1 MKYIFLRV
9 PSFLEKGDNVKRYI
23 IKRILQMIPVIVLV
37 SIFSFMIIHFAP
49 GDPLNMYVRPD
60 MTQQEIDELRSSMGL
75 EGSLPEQYV
84 AWLKNI
90 CKGNWGN
97 SLSNHQPVAG
107 QIFEKLP
114 ATFLL
119 MGTSFVLSIVTSIA
133 LGLFSGMKKNQV
145 ADQIISVFTYIG
157 ISIPA
162 FWLALVLIIV
172 FALNLHLLP
181 SNGMRTVGSN
191 SPLDILWH
199 LILPAIV
206 LSVGNT
212 AVFTRY
218 IRSNTIT
225 QLEEEYVLTAKAKG
239 VSKRRIM
246 TNHVLKNC
254 LLPIITIAGM
264 NLASLVTGSFII
276 ESVFGWPGM
285 GTLGMSAINSRDYP
299 MIMAFTMLSCVILI
313 IGNFIADLL
322 YGVADPRIKREVKR
336 AHES

>member
-1 MKYIFLRV
+1 MR
-9 PSFLEKGDNVKRYI
+9 RYI
-23 IKRILQMIPVIVLV
+23 VKRILQMIPVIILV

-49 GDPLNMYVRPD
+49 GDPINMYIRQD
-60 MTQQEIDELRSSMGL
+60 MTQQEIDELRVDLGL
-75 EGSLPEQYV
+75 DGTIAEQYL
-84 AWLKNI
+84 AWLSNI
-90 CKGNWGN
+90 CRGNWGN
-97 SLSNHQPVAG
+97 SLINHQPVAK

-114 ATFLL
+114 ATLLL
-119 MGTSFVLSIVTSIA
+119 MGTSFVLSILMSIP
-133 LGLFSGMKKNQV
+133 LGLVSGMKKNKA
-145 ADQIISVFTYIG
+145 ADQFISIFAYIG

-162 FWLALVLIIV
+162 FWLALMLIII
-172 FALNLHLLP
+172 FSLNLHWLP

-191 SPLDILWH
+191 SVLDILWH
-199 LILPAIV
+199 LILPGIV

-246 TNHVLKNC
+246 TGHVLKNC

-264 NLASLVTGSFII
+264 NLASLVTGSIII

-299 MIMAFTMLSCVILI
+299 MIMGFTMLSCVILI

-322 YGVADPRIKREVKR
+322 YGVADPRIKQEVKKI
-336 AHES
+336 HES

>member
-1 MKYIFLRV
+1 MR
-9 PSFLEKGDNVKRYI
+9 RYI
-23 IKRILQMIPVIVLV
+23 VKRILQMIPVIILV

-49 GDPLNMYVRPD
+49 GDPINMYIRQD
-60 MTQQEIDELRSSMGL
+60 MTQQEIDELRVDLGL
-75 EGSLPEQYV
+75 DGTIAEQYL
-84 AWLKNI
+84 AWLSNI
-90 CKGNWGN
+90 CRGNWGN
-97 SLSNHQPVAG
+97 SLINHQPVAK

-114 ATFLL
+114 ATLLL
-119 MGTSFVLSIVTSIA
+119 MGTSFVLSILMSIP
-133 LGLFSGMKKNQV
+133 LGLVSGMKKNKA
-145 ADQIISVFTYIG
+145 ADQFISIFAYIG

-162 FWLALVLIIV
+162 FWLALMLIII
-172 FALNLHLLP
+172 FSLNLHWLP

-191 SPLDILWH
+191 SVLDILWH
-199 LILPAIV
+199 LILPGIV

-246 TNHVLKNC
+246 TGHVLKNC

-285 GTLGMSAINSRDYP
+285 GTLGMNAINSRDYP
-299 MIMAFTMLSCVILI
+299 MIMGFTMLSCVILI

-322 YGVADPRIKREVKR
+322 YGVADPRIKQEVKKI
-336 AHES
+336 HES

>member
-1 MKYIFLRV
+1 MR
-9 PSFLEKGDNVKRYI
+9 RYI
-23 IKRILQMIPVIVLV
+23 VKRILQMIPVIILV

-49 GDPLNMYVRPD
+49 GDPINMYIRQD
-60 MTQQEIDELRSSMGL
+60 MTQQEIDELRVDLGL
-75 EGSLPEQYV
+75 DGTIAEQYL
-84 AWLKNI
+84 AWLSNI
-90 CKGNWGN
+90 CRGNWGN
-97 SLSNHQPVAG
+97 SLINHQPVAK

-114 ATFLL
+114 ATLLL
-119 MGTSFVLSIVTSIA
+119 MGTSFVLSILMSIP
-133 LGLFSGMKKNQV
+133 LGLVSGMKKNKA
-145 ADQIISVFTYIG
+145 ADQFISIFAYIG

-162 FWLALVLIIV
+162 FWLALMLIII
-172 FALNLHLLP
+172 FSLNLHWLP

-191 SPLDILWH
+191 SVLDILWR
-199 LILPAIV
+199 LILPGIV

-246 TNHVLKNC
+246 TGHVLKNC

-299 MIMAFTMLSCVILI
+299 MIMGFTMLSCVILI

-322 YGVADPRIKREVKR
+322 YGVADPRIKQEVKKI
-336 AHES
+336 HES

>member
-1 MKYIFLRV
+1 
-9 PSFLEKGDNVKRYI
+9 
-23 IKRILQMIPVIVLV
+23 MIPVIILV

-49 GDPLNMYVRPD
+49 GDPINMYIRQD
-60 MTQQEIDELRSSMGL
+60 MTQQEIDELRVDLGL
-75 EGSLPEQYV
+75 DGTIAEQYL
-84 AWLKNI
+84 AWLSNI
-90 CKGNWGN
+90 CRGNWGN
-97 SLSNHQPVAG
+97 SLINHQPVAK

-114 ATFLL
+114 ATLLL
-119 MGTSFVLSIVTSIA
+119 MGTSFVLSILMSIP
-133 LGLFSGMKKNQV
+133 LGLVSGMKKNKA
-145 ADQIISVFTYIG
+145 ADQFISIFAYIG

-162 FWLALVLIIV
+162 FWLALMLIII
-172 FALNLHLLP
+172 FSLNLHWLP

-191 SPLDILWH
+191 SVLDILWH
-199 LILPAIV
+199 LILPGIV

-246 TNHVLKNC
+246 TGHVLKNC

-299 MIMAFTMLSCVILI
+299 MIMGFTMLSCVILI

-322 YGVADPRIKREVKR
+322 YGVADPRIKQEVKKI
-336 AHES
+336 HES

>member
-1 MKYIFLRV
+1 
-9 PSFLEKGDNVKRYI
+9 
-23 IKRILQMIPVIVLV
+23 MIPVIILV

-49 GDPLNMYVRPD
+49 GDPINMYIRQD
-60 MTQQEIDELRSSMGL
+60 MTQQEIDELRVDLGL
-75 EGSLPEQYV
+75 DGTIAEQYL
-84 AWLKNI
+84 AWLSNI
-90 CKGNWGN
+90 CRGNWGN
-97 SLSNHQPVAG
+97 SLINHQPVAK

-114 ATFLL
+114 ATLLL
-119 MGTSFVLSIVTSIA
+119 MGTSFVLSILMSIP
-133 LGLFSGMKKNQV
+133 LGLVSGMKKNKA
-145 ADQIISVFTYIG
+145 ADQFISIFAYIG

-162 FWLALVLIIV
+162 FWLALMLIII
-172 FALNLHLLP
+172 FSLNLHWLP

-191 SPLDILWH
+191 SVLDILWH
-199 LILPAIV
+199 LILPGIV

-218 IRSNTIT
+218 IRSKTIT

-239 VSKRRIM
+239 VSKRQIM
-246 TNHVLKNC
+246 TGHVLKNC

-299 MIMAFTMLSCVILI
+299 MIMGFTMLSCVILI

-322 YGVADPRIKREVKR
+322 YGVADPRIKQEVKKI
-336 AHES
+336 HES

>member
-1 MKYIFLRV
+1 MR
-9 PSFLEKGDNVKRYI
+9 RYI
-23 IKRILQMIPVIVLV
+23 VKRILQMIPVIILV

-49 GDPLNMYVRPD
+49 GDPINMYIRQD
-60 MTQQEIDELRSSMGL
+60 MTQQEIDELRVDLGL
-75 EGSLPEQYV
+75 DGTIAEQYL
-84 AWLKNI
+84 AWLSNI
-90 CKGNWGN
+90 CRGNWGN
-97 SLSNHQPVAG
+97 SLINHQPVAK

-114 ATFLL
+114 ATLLL
-119 MGTSFVLSIVTSIA
+119 MGTSFVLSILMSIP
-133 LGLFSGMKKNQV
+133 LGLVSGMKKNKA
-145 ADQIISVFTYIG
+145 ADQFISIFAYIG

-162 FWLALVLIIV
+162 FWLALMLIII
-172 FALNLHLLP
+172 FSLNLHWLP

-191 SPLDILWH
+191 SVLDILWH
-199 LILPAIV
+199 LILPGIV

-225 QLEEEYVLTAKAKG
+225 RLEEEYVLTAKAKG

-246 TNHVLKNC
+246 TGHVLKNC

-299 MIMAFTMLSCVILI
+299 MIMGFTMLSCVILI

-322 YGVADPRIKREVKR
+322 YGVADPRIKQEVKKI
-336 AHES
+336 HES

>member
-1 MKYIFLRV
+1 MR
-9 PSFLEKGDNVKRYI
+9 RYI
-23 IKRILQMIPVIVLV
+23 VKRILQMIPVIILV

-49 GDPLNMYVRPD
+49 GDPINMYIRQD
-60 MTQQEIDELRSSMGL
+60 MTQQEIDELRVDLGL
-75 EGSLPEQYV
+75 DGTIAEQYL
-84 AWLKNI
+84 AWLSNI
-90 CKGNWGN
+90 CRGNWGN
-97 SLSNHQPVAG
+97 SLINHQPVAK

-114 ATFLL
+114 ATLLL
-119 MGTSFVLSIVTSIA
+119 MGTSFVLSILMSIP
-133 LGLFSGMKKNQV
+133 LGLVSGMKKNKA
-145 ADQIISVFTYIG
+145 ADQFISIFAYIG

-162 FWLALVLIIV
+162 FWLALMLIII
-172 FALNLHLLP
+172 FSLNLHWLP
-181 SNGMRTVGSN
+181 SNGIRTVGSN
-191 SPLDILWH
+191 SVLDILWH
-199 LILPAIV
+199 LILPGIV

-246 TNHVLKNC
+246 TGHVLKNC

-299 MIMAFTMLSCVILI
+299 MIMGFTMLSCVILI

-322 YGVADPRIKREVKR
+322 YGVADPRIKQEVKKI
-336 AHES
+336 HES

>member
-1 MKYIFLRV
+1 MR
-9 PSFLEKGDNVKRYI
+9 RYI
-23 IKRILQMIPVIVLV
+23 VKRILQMIPVVILV

-49 GDPLNMYVRPD
+49 GDPINMYIRQD
-60 MTQQEIDELRSSMGL
+60 MTQQEIDELRIDLGL
-75 EGSLPEQYV
+75 DGTIAEQYL
-84 AWLKNI
+84 AWLSNI
-90 CKGNWGN
+90 CRGNWGN
-97 SLSNHQPVAG
+97 SLINHQPVAK

-114 ATFLL
+114 ATLLL
-119 MGTSFVLSIVTSIA
+119 MGTSFILSILMSIP
-133 LGLFSGMKKNQV
+133 LGLLSGMKKNKA
-145 ADQIISVFTYIG
+145 ADQFISIFAYIG

-162 FWLALVLIIV
+162 FWLALMLIII
-172 FALNLHLLP
+172 FSLNLHWLP

-191 SPLDILWH
+191 SVLDILWH
-199 LILPAIV
+199 LILPGIV

-246 TNHVLKNC
+246 TGHVLKNC

-299 MIMAFTMLSCVILI
+299 MIMGFTMLSCVILI

-322 YGVADPRIKREVKR
+322 YGVADPRIKQEVKKV
-336 AHES
+336 HES

>member
-1 MKYIFLRV
+1 
-9 PSFLEKGDNVKRYI
+9 
-23 IKRILQMIPVIVLV
+23 MIPVIILV

-49 GDPLNMYVRPD
+49 GDPINMYIRQD
-60 MTQQEIDELRSSMGL
+60 MTQQEIDELRVDLGL
-75 EGSLPEQYV
+75 DGTIAEQYL
-84 AWLKNI
+84 AWLSNI
-90 CKGNWGN
+90 CRGNWGN
-97 SLSNHQPVAG
+97 SLINHQPVAK

-114 ATFLL
+114 ATLLL
-119 MGTSFVLSIVTSIA
+119 MGTSFVLSILMSIP
-133 LGLFSGMKKNQV
+133 LGLVSGMKKNKA
-145 ADQIISVFTYIG
+145 ADQFISIFAYIG

-162 FWLALVLIIV
+162 FWLALMLIII
-172 FALNLHLLP
+172 FSLNLHWLP

-191 SPLDILWH
+191 SVLDILWH
-199 LILPAIV
+199 LILPGIV

-246 TNHVLKNC
+246 TGHVLKNC

-285 GTLGMSAINSRDYP
+285 GTLGMNAINSRDYP
-299 MIMAFTMLSCVILI
+299 MIMGFTMLSCVILI

-322 YGVADPRIKREVKR
+322 YGVADPRIKQEVKKI
-336 AHES
+336 HES

>member
-1 MKYIFLRV
+1 MR
-9 PSFLEKGDNVKRYI
+9 RYI
-23 IKRILQMIPVIVLV
+23 VKRILQMIPVVILV

-49 GDPLNMYVRPD
+49 GDPINMYIRQD
-60 MTQQEIDELRSSMGL
+60 MTQQEIDELRVDLGL
-75 EGSLPEQYV
+75 DGTIAEQYL
-84 AWLKNI
+84 AWLSNI
-90 CKGNWGN
+90 CRGNWGN
-97 SLSNHQPVAG
+97 SLINHQPVAK

-114 ATFLL
+114 ATLLL
-119 MGTSFVLSIVTSIA
+119 MGTSFILSILMSIP
-133 LGLFSGMKKNQV
+133 LGLLSGMKKNKA
-145 ADQIISVFTYIG
+145 ADQFISIFAYIG

-162 FWLALVLIIV
+162 FWLALMLIII
-172 FALNLHLLP
+172 FSLNLHWLP

-191 SPLDILWH
+191 SVLDILWH
-199 LILPAIV
+199 LILPGIV

-246 TNHVLKNC
+246 TGHVLKNC

-299 MIMAFTMLSCVILI
+299 MIMGFTMLSCVILI

-322 YGVADPRIKREVKR
+322 YGVADPRIKQEVKKV
-336 AHES
+336 HES

>member
-1 MKYIFLRV
+1 MR
-9 PSFLEKGDNVKRYI
+9 RYI
-23 IKRILQMIPVIVLV
+23 VKRILQMIPVIILV

-49 GDPLNMYVRPD
+49 GDPINMYIRQD
-60 MTQQEIDELRSSMGL
+60 MTQQEIDELRVDLGL
-75 EGSLPEQYV
+75 DGTIAEQYL
-84 AWLKNI
+84 AWLSNI
-90 CKGNWGN
+90 CRGNWGN
-97 SLSNHQPVAG
+97 SLINHQPVAK

-114 ATFLL
+114 ATLLL
-119 MGTSFVLSIVTSIA
+119 MGTSFVLSILMSIP
-133 LGLFSGMKKNQV
+133 LGLVSGMKKNKA
-145 ADQIISVFTYIG
+145 ADQFISIFAYIG

-162 FWLALVLIIV
+162 FWLALMLIII
-172 FALNLHLLP
+172 FSLNLHWLP

-191 SPLDILWH
+191 SVLDILWH
-199 LILPAIV
+199 LILPGIV

-239 VSKRRIM
+239 VSKRQIM
-246 TNHVLKNC
+246 TGHVLKNC

-299 MIMAFTMLSCVILI
+299 MIMGFTMLSCVILI

-322 YGVADPRIKREVKR
+322 YGVADPRIKQEVKKI
-336 AHES
+336 HES

>member
-1 MKYIFLRV
+1 
-9 PSFLEKGDNVKRYI
+9 
-23 IKRILQMIPVIVLV
+23 MIPVIILV

-49 GDPLNMYVRPD
+49 GDPINMYIRQD
-60 MTQQEIDELRSSMGL
+60 MTQQEIDELRVDLGL
-75 EGSLPEQYV
+75 DGTIAEQYL
-84 AWLKNI
+84 AWLSNI
-90 CKGNWGN
+90 CRGNWGN
-97 SLSNHQPVAG
+97 SLINHQPVAK

-114 ATFLL
+114 ATLLL
-119 MGTSFVLSIVTSIA
+119 MGTSFVLSILMSIP
-133 LGLFSGMKKNQV
+133 LGLVSGMKKNKA
-145 ADQIISVFTYIG
+145 ADQFISIFAYIG

-162 FWLALVLIIV
+162 FWLALMLIII
-172 FALNLHLLP
+172 FSLNLHWLP

-191 SPLDILWH
+191 SVLDILWH
-199 LILPAIV
+199 LILPGIV

-246 TNHVLKNC
+246 TGHVLKNC
-254 LLPIITIAGM
+254 LLPIITIAGK

-299 MIMAFTMLSCVILI
+299 MIMGFTMLSCVILI

-322 YGVADPRIKREVKR
+322 YGVADPRIKQEVKKI
-336 AHES
+336 HES

>member
-1 MKYIFLRV
+1 
-9 PSFLEKGDNVKRYI
+9 
-23 IKRILQMIPVIVLV
+23 MIPVIILV

-49 GDPLNMYVRPD
+49 GDPINMYIRQD
-60 MTQQEIDELRSSMGL
+60 MTQQEIDELRVDLGL
-75 EGSLPEQYV
+75 DGTIAEQYL
-84 AWLKNI
+84 AWLSNI
-90 CKGNWGN
+90 CRGNWGN
-97 SLSNHQPVAG
+97 SLINHQPVAK

-114 ATFLL
+114 ATLLL
-119 MGTSFVLSIVTSIA
+119 MGTSFVLSILMSIP
-133 LGLFSGMKKNQV
+133 LGLVSGMRKNKA
-145 ADQIISVFTYIG
+145 ADQFISIFAYIG

-162 FWLALVLIIV
+162 FWLALMLIII
-172 FALNLHLLP
+172 FSLNLHWLP

-191 SPLDILWH
+191 SVLDILWH
-199 LILPAIV
+199 LILPGIV

-246 TNHVLKNC
+246 TGHVLKNC

-299 MIMAFTMLSCVILI
+299 MIMGFTMLSCVILI

-322 YGVADPRIKREVKR
+322 YGVADPRIKQEVKKI
-336 AHES
+336 HES

>member
-1 MKYIFLRV
+1 MR
-9 PSFLEKGDNVKRYI
+9 RYI
-23 IKRILQMIPVIVLV
+23 VKRILQMIPVIILV

-49 GDPLNMYVRPD
+49 GDPINMYIRQD
-60 MTQQEIDELRSSMGL
+60 MTQQEIDELRVDLGL
-75 EGSLPEQYV
+75 DGTIAEQYL
-84 AWLKNI
+84 AWLSNI
-90 CKGNWGN
+90 CRGNWGN
-97 SLSNHQPVAG
+97 SLINHQPVAK

-114 ATFLL
+114 ATLLL
-119 MGTSFVLSIVTSIA
+119 MGTSFVLSILMSIP
-133 LGLFSGMKKNQV
+133 LGLVSGMRKNKA
-145 ADQIISVFTYIG
+145 ADQFISIFAYIG

-162 FWLALVLIIV
+162 FWLALMLIII
-172 FALNLHLLP
+172 FSLNLHWLP

-191 SPLDILWH
+191 SVLDILWH
-199 LILPAIV
+199 LILPGIV

-246 TNHVLKNC
+246 TGHVLKNC

-299 MIMAFTMLSCVILI
+299 MIMGFTMLSCVILI
-313 IGNFIADLL
+313 LGNFIADLL
-322 YGVADPRIKREVKR
+322 YGVADPRIKQEVKKI
-336 AHES
+336 HES

>member
-1 MKYIFLRV
+1 
-9 PSFLEKGDNVKRYI
+9 
-23 IKRILQMIPVIVLV
+23 
-37 SIFSFMIIHFAP
+37 MIIHFAP
-49 GDPLNMYVRPD
+49 GDPINMYIRQD
-60 MTQQEIDELRSSMGL
+60 MTQQEIDELRVDLGL
-75 EGSLPEQYV
+75 DGTIAEQYL
-84 AWLKNI
+84 AWLSNI
-90 CKGNWGN
+90 CRGNWGN
-97 SLSNHQPVAG
+97 SLINHQPVAK

-114 ATFLL
+114 ATLLL
-119 MGTSFVLSIVTSIA
+119 MGTSFVLSILMSIP
-133 LGLFSGMKKNQV
+133 LGLVSGMKKNKA
-145 ADQIISVFTYIG
+145 ADQFISIFAYIG

-162 FWLALVLIIV
+162 FWLALMLIII
-172 FALNLHLLP
+172 FSLNLHWLP

-191 SPLDILWH
+191 SVLDILWH
-199 LILPAIV
+199 LILPGIV

-246 TNHVLKNC
+246 TGHVLKNC

-299 MIMAFTMLSCVILI
+299 MIMGFTMLSCVILI

-322 YGVADPRIKREVKR
+322 YGVADPRIKQEVKKI
-336 AHES
+336 HES

>member
-1 MKYIFLRV
+1 MR
-9 PSFLEKGDNVKRYI
+9 RYI
-23 IKRILQMIPVIVLV
+23 VKRILQMIPVVILV

-49 GDPLNMYVRPD
+49 GDPINMYIRQD
-60 MTQQEIDELRSSMGL
+60 MTQQEIDELRVDLGL
-75 EGSLPEQYV
+75 DGTIAEQYL
-84 AWLKNI
+84 AWLSNI
-90 CKGNWGN
+90 CRGNWGN
-97 SLSNHQPVAG
+97 SLINHQPVAK

-114 ATFLL
+114 ATLLL
-119 MGTSFVLSIVTSIA
+119 MGTSFVLSILMSIP
-133 LGLFSGMKKNQV
+133 LGLVSGMKKNKA
-145 ADQIISVFTYIG
+145 ADQFISIFAYIG

-162 FWLALVLIIV
+162 FWLALMLIII
-172 FALNLHLLP
+172 FSLNLHWLP

-191 SPLDILWH
+191 SVLDILWH
-199 LILPAIV
+199 LILPGIV

-246 TNHVLKNC
+246 TGHVLKNC

-299 MIMAFTMLSCVILI
+299 MIMGFTMLSCVILI

-322 YGVADPRIKREVKR
+322 YGVADPRIKQEVKKI
-336 AHES
+336 HES